1 MATTIAAQYTTC
13 RRCGRPL
20 TSARSIREAQRN
32 GGYGRGCAAK
42 IEAEVVAADQPV
54 EVSEKALE
62 LIEDG
67 GLVRVIGSLF
77 LAVSTDG
84 RLLYEVCPVTGRCTC
99 KASQYGRRCYHL
111 AAAEA
116 VSGLTAPEPAA
127 PRESV
132 ELARPADP
140 FACFL
145 VDDDPF
151 APPPDPR
158 CCPRSPDH
166 LPPHKSCWETLC
178 TGERSIRLRAR
189 S

>member
-1 MATTIAAQYTTC
+1 MATTITC
-13 RRCGRPL
+13 RKCGRDI
-20 TSARSIREAQRN
+20 TSARSIREAGRN

-67 GLVRVIGSLF
+67 GIDHIAGSLF

-84 RLLYEVCPVTGRCTC
+84 RVRYEVCPVTGRCTC
-99 KASQYGRRCYHL
+99 KAGQYGHRCYHL

-116 VSGLTAPEPAA
+116 VSGLHAPEPQPA
-127 PRESV
+127 REPV

-140 FACFL
+140 FACFP

-151 APPPDPR
+151 AP
-158 CCPRSPDH
+158 
-166 LPPHKSCWETLC
+166 
-178 TGERSIRLRAR
+178 AA
-189 S
+189 